1 MLGKAKKDTAIQA
14 AVLLLGFQ
22 DPLRENGSG

>member
-1 MLGKAKKDTAIQA
+1 MLGKAKKVTAIQT

-22 DPLRENGSG
+22 DPLRGNASG